1 MRRYKAAGANAV
13 NASGE
18 PDTTDFLNVAK
29 DDALAW
35 PKIARRSYPSTANA
49 RMESTIRPFVR
60 KSLEINDL
68 FLAIFNDKLG
78 LPTGTLLEKH
88 KTEEFSGSEAR
99 IIRNK
104 PTSSTTKQ
112 AIGSHTDFG
121 SLVSLTLGS
130 CKEPVYNY
138 RLISH
143 SSTTGW
149 EDSKCSSQVRNRGNM

>member
-1 MRRYKAAGANAV
+1 
-13 NASGE
+13 
-18 PDTTDFLNVAK
+18 
-29 DDALAW
+29 
-35 PKIARRSYPSTANA
+35 
-49 RMESTIRPFVR
+49 MESTIRPFVR

-68 FLAIFNDKLG
+68 FLEVFNDKLG
-78 LPTGTLLEKH
+78 LAAGTLLEKH

-112 AIGSHTDFG
+112 AIVSHTDFG

-130 CKEPVYNY
+130 CEESVYNY

-149 EDSKCSSQVRNRGNM
+149 EDYKYSSQVRKHGNMSRYTHVAISSNCASSH